1 MSEIS
6 TPLDDLPHFTTAEV
20 AKLLGLA
27 IRSVQLMVDRGELQA
42 WKTPGGHRRIT
53 RASVEAWRSRQSSS
67 AEQATSVATSHL
79 STKVRILLIE
89 DSVHFQN
96 LVQLLVQRHFP
107 DVELHVAH
115 DGITGMALFGK
126 VQPHV
131 MLVDILLPDING
143 AALITALRTNPQFST
158 CRLLVITSLDQE
170 ERKTYDFALEGV
182 RVLHKPKLVQEFSQA
197 LNELLTS

>member
-6 TPLDDLPHFTTAEV
+6 APLDELPHFTTAEV

-53 RASVEAWRSRQSSS
+53 RASVEEWRSRQSRSY
-67 AEQATSVATSHL
+67 EQSPSISTSHL
-79 STKVRILLIE
+79 KNKARVLLIE
-89 DSVHFQN
+89 DSVHFQS
-96 LVQLLVQRHFP
+96 LVQLLIQRHFP
-107 DVELHVAH
+107 DVELHIAH
-115 DGITGMALFGK
+115 DGITGMALFGR
-126 VQPHV
+126 VQPDV

-158 CRLLVITSLDQE
+158 CKLLVITSLDQE
-170 ERKTYDFALEGV
+170 ERRTYDFALEGV
-182 RVLHKPKLVQEFSQA
+182 QILHKPQLVQDFPHA
-197 LNELLTS
+197 LNELLAS

>member
-6 TPLDDLPHFTTAEV
+6 APLDELPHFTTAEV

-53 RASVEAWRSRQSSS
+53 RASVEEWRSRQSRSY
-67 AEQATSVATSHL
+67 EQSPPVSTSQL
-79 STKVRILLIE
+79 KTKARVLLIE
-89 DSVHFQN
+89 DSVHFQS
-96 LVQLLVQRHFP
+96 LVQLLIQRHFP
-107 DVELHVAH
+107 DVELHIAH
-115 DGITGMALFGK
+115 DGITGMALFGR
-126 VQPHV
+126 VQPDV

-158 CRLLVITSLDQE
+158 CKLLVITSLDHE
-170 ERKTYDFALEGV
+170 ERRTYDFALEGV
-182 RVLHKPKLVQEFSQA
+182 QILHKPQLVQDFPRA
-197 LNELLTS
+197 LNELLAS